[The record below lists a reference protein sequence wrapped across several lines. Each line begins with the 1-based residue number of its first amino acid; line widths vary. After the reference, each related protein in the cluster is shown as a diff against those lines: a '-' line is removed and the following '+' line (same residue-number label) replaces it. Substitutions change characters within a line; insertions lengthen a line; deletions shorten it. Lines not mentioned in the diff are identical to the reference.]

1 MVQHKRQKAN
11 LLTEGDSELTGG
23 SATSR
28 KSTHKIVSKT
38 RLQVTLS
45 AFIIALLLAVGVLGF
60 VQVSRIFDHLTPAVQ
75 KDLRWK
81 ATRGVAELS
90 YTLELGLALGDAQAI
105 GKAASAYVQDR
116 DVAALVVLNS
126 QGSVAYRHPAQAAAD
141 PLTLFSGATNSAHED
156 PQAIVAWSPV
166 DIEGAEI
173 GKVALQVS
181 KARLRAGDD
190 LRRRIVA
197 GVFIGCLGALVI
209 SLFFVSLYIGPLI
222 DVIERAFADLEVRTR
237 EALESARLKS
247 EFLANMS
254 HEIRTPMNGVI
265 GMAELLR
272 KTQLTKRQRRY
283 ARTISTSATAL
294 LTIINDILDF
304 SKIDAGK
311 LAVRPLET
319 DVKHLT
325 EEVAQLM
332 APQAQ
337 AKGLELVCSVSP
349 GVPREVM
356 VDSDRLRQILNN
368 VIGNAVKFTP
378 TGTVVLRVGVVEGS
392 LREETCIL
400 AFVVKDTG
408 IGIAPQD
415 HARIFEHFRQA
426 DGSTTRVAG
435 GTGLGLSISKLLV
448 ELMGGTIFLQS
459 ALGEGSTFTFTLPCP
474 VVSVEASKPSG
485 KLPRTLIV
493 DDNDVNR
500 TLLEELFEAWGVPHD
515 SARSGDEALQML
527 EAAQVKGVDFEL
539 ALLDHVMDGM
549 DGPQLAQAIRNRS
562 GIRQPRLVLVS
573 SMSQSQGLGDL
584 FDDGIT
590 KPVMQDDVRRVI
602 QGRENVARPDADEY
616 VQHLRFVGEPR
627 ILVAEDNAINREVM
641 REILEELEI
650 RADVVENGQLA
661 LEALLARPYPLVL
674 MDCQM
679 PVMDGYQATRA
690 IRALSDERSQVPIVA
705 VTAHAVQ
712 GEREKALAAGM
723 TDYITK
729 PITILRLVRVMA
741 RYLSTEQVDS
751 QLLTAKQAAFGS
763 ATHSLAPSQTES
775 EIIPGTE
782 ALASD
787 VHRSATVVKLFRRLV
802 PDQIAGLKEAINTG
816 DSVEVGQ
823 LAHKLKG
830 GCAAVGARKM
840 SALCAILEP
849 YPDNARQLI
858 RDLETEHLAV
868 LAALAEDTETVGAAN
883 EQSSSTG

>member
-141 PLTLFSGATNSAHED
+141 PLTLFSGATNSAHEN

-304 SKIDAGK
+304 SK
-311 LAVRPLET
+311 
-319 DVKHLT
+319 
-325 EEVAQLM
+325 
-332 APQAQ
+332 
-337 AKGLELVCSVSP
+337 
-349 GVPREVM
+349 
-356 VDSDRLRQILNN
+356 
-368 VIGNAVKFTP
+368 
-378 TGTVVLRVGVVEGS
+378 
-392 LREETCIL
+392 
-400 AFVVKDTG
+400 
-408 IGIAPQD
+408 
-415 HARIFEHFRQA
+415 
-426 DGSTTRVAG
+426 
-435 GTGLGLSISKLLV
+435 
-448 ELMGGTIFLQS
+448 
-459 ALGEGSTFTFTLPCP
+459 
-474 VVSVEASKPSG
+474 
-485 KLPRTLIV
+485 
-493 DDNDVNR
+493 
-500 TLLEELFEAWGVPHD
+500 
-515 SARSGDEALQML
+515 
-527 EAAQVKGVDFEL
+527 
-539 ALLDHVMDGM
+539 
-549 DGPQLAQAIRNRS
+549 
-562 GIRQPRLVLVS
+562 
-573 SMSQSQGLGDL
+573 
-584 FDDGIT
+584 
-590 KPVMQDDVRRVI
+590 
-602 QGRENVARPDADEY
+602 
-616 VQHLRFVGEPR
+616 
-627 ILVAEDNAINREVM
+627 
-641 REILEELEI
+641 
-650 RADVVENGQLA
+650 
-661 LEALLARPYPLVL
+661 
-674 MDCQM
+674 
-679 PVMDGYQATRA
+679 
-690 IRALSDERSQVPIVA
+690 
-705 VTAHAVQ
+705 
-712 GEREKALAAGM
+712 
-723 TDYITK
+723 
-729 PITILRLVRVMA
+729 
-741 RYLSTEQVDS
+741 
-751 QLLTAKQAAFGS
+751 
-763 ATHSLAPSQTES
+763 
-775 EIIPGTE
+775 
-782 ALASD
+782 
-787 VHRSATVVKLFRRLV
+787 
-802 PDQIAGLKEAINTG
+802 
-816 DSVEVGQ
+816 
-823 LAHKLKG
+823 
-830 GCAAVGARKM
+830 
-840 SALCAILEP
+840 
-849 YPDNARQLI
+849 
-858 RDLETEHLAV
+858 
-868 LAALAEDTETVGAAN
+868 
-883 EQSSSTG
+883 